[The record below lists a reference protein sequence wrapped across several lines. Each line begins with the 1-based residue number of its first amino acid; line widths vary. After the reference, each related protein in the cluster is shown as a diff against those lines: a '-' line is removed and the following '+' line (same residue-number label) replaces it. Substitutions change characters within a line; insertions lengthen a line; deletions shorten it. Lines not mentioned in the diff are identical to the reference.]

1 MAKRT
6 EISAPTLPWKR
17 TCDRGM
23 ASAGA
28 DEIESRSSVPMIELQ
43 SLTLRFEKRTHGR
56 RRTSKLESVTV
67 LDRMDLTV
75 KRGEFVALVGPSGC
89 GKSTALN
96 TIAGLA
102 TPTSG
107 RVLYDGEPVD
117 GINTRVGYVTQHDS
131 LLPWRTVHFNIELPL
146 KIRNCEKSSRERIV
160 SELMRTM
167 GLEGFE
173 AAFPSALSGGMRSR
187 VMLARTLSYE
197 PEVLLMDEPFAAL
210 DVLTRRKMQDEL
222 VSLWARTS
230 ATVLYVTHD
239 IDEALALADRIIVFS
254 KRPASTIGEYRLDQP
269 RPRAVRSDPTYGA
282 LYGEIWEKLRP
293 QV

>member
-1 MAKRT
+1 VAERT
-6 EISAPTLPWKR
+6 EISASPPLLKSSV
-17 TCDRGM
+17 
-23 ASAGA
+23 ASADA
-28 DEIESRSSVPMIELQ
+28 DEIGLRRSAPMIELR
-43 SLTLRFEKRTHGR
+43 SLTLRFEKRTHGK
-56 RRTSKLESVTV
+56 RRTSNVELVTV

-75 KRGEFVALVGPSGC
+75 KRGEFVALLGPSGC

-107 RVLYDGEPVD
+107 TVLYDGEPVD

-131 LLPWRTVHFNIELPL
+131 LLPWRTVQFNIELPL
-146 KIRNCEKSSRERIV
+146 KIRIREKSSRERIV

-173 AAFPSALSGGMRSR
+173 SAFPSALSGGMRSR

-197 PEVLLMDEPFAAL
+197 PEALLMDEPFAAL

-239 IDEALALADRIIVFS
+239 IDEALALADRIVVFS
-254 KRPASTIGEYRLDQP
+254 KRPASTIGEYQLDQP
-269 RPRAVRSDPTYGA
+269 RPRAVRSDPIYGA

>member
-1 MAKRT
+1 VKSTYDGGVAR
-6 EISAPTLPWKR
+6 
-17 TCDRGM
+17 
-23 ASAGA
+23 AGA
-28 DEIESRSSVPMIELQ
+28 DEIGSRQSAPMIELQ
-43 SLTLRFEKRTHGR
+43 SLTLRFEKRTQRGK
-56 RRTSKLESVTV
+56 RTSELELVTV
-67 LDRMDLTV
+67 LDRMNLTV
-75 KRGEFVALVGPSGC
+75 KRGEFVALLGPSGC

-107 RVLYDGEPVD
+107 TVLYDGDPVD
-117 GINTRVGYVTQHDS
+117 GINTKVGYVTQHDS
-131 LLPWRTVHFNIELPL
+131 LLPWRTVQFNVELPL

-160 SELMRTM
+160 NELMRTM

-197 PEVLLMDEPFAAL
+197 PEALLMDEPFAAL

-222 VSLWARTS
+222 ISLWARTS

-239 IDEALALADRIIVFS
+239 IDEALALADRIVVFS
-254 KRPASTIGEYRLDQP
+254 NRPATTIGEYRLDQP
-269 RPRAVRSDPTYGA
+269 RPRPVRSDPAYDA
-282 LYGEIWEKLRP
+282 LYDEIWEKLRP